1 MRGESS
7 AGFIIT
13 MLFLTRFLLTCSRSR
28 IPRVSALASSFRNTR
43 DFSSRSAVLL
53 SQTTRAVGGGGAGR
67 HHHHRHLSSA
77 SSFLGLMM
85 AVTSGSSFVYCQK
98 EDEDDDDN
106 GSTIQVPPFHE
117 SVLTYD
123 HYNGVTMHLDKLGD
137 EEVTTFPQSLKKAL
151 TFWKAEGRK
160 GIWIN
165 APPNKAHLVP
175 VRLLRLLLTRSL

>member
-7 AGFIIT
+7 TGFIIT
-13 MLFLTRFLLTCSRSR
+13 MLFITSTRFFLTCSSR
-28 IPRVSALASSFRNTR
+28 IPRVSAFASSLRNTR
-43 DFSSRSAVLL
+43 HLSSSSAVLL
-53 SQTTRAVGGGGAGR
+53 SKTTRGGGSVTSR
-67 HHHHRHLSSA
+67 HHRHLSSA

-98 EDEDDDDN
+98 EEEVEEDDNN
-106 GSTIQVPPFHE
+106 GSTIQVPPFDE

-123 HYNGVTMHLDKLGD
+123 HYNGVTLHLDKLAE
-137 EEVTTFPQSLKKAL
+137 EEVTSSTFPQNLKKAL

-165 APPNKAHLVP
+165 APTNKAHLVP
-175 VRLLRLLLTRSL
+175 VSLA